1 MDPAACFNY
10 CPRCGRAIEGA
21 AGARPFRCAS
31 CGFVYFF
38 NAAVSVAVIILDP
51 ADRRRALFIR
61 RAHEPARGKLALAG
75 GFVDPGET
83 VEAAAHREV
92 REEVG
97 LTLTDVTWLG
107 SFPNDYRYLGIVY
120 PVADLF
126 FVACASRPDE
136 AAALDGVASVVWLD
150 PAEVDLDEI
159 AFPSMRAALE
169 RYVAT
174 AATIAGRMGG
184 NR

>member
-10 CPRCGRAIEGA
+10 CPRCGRAVDGVV
-21 AGARPFRCAS
+21 GARPFRCGG

-38 NAAVSVAVIILDP
+38 NAAVSVAVIILDA
-51 ADRRRALFIR
+51 ADRRRSLFIR
-61 RAHEPARGKLALAG
+61 RAHEPGKGKLAFAG

-107 SFPNDYRYLGIVY
+107 SFPNDYRYLDLVY

-126 FVACASRPDE
+126 FVGRTTRPDE
-136 AAALDGVASVVWLD
+136 AAVLDGVASLAWLD
-150 PAEVDLDEI
+150 PAEVDPGDV
-159 AFPSMRAALE
+159 AFPSMRAALAK
-169 RYVAT
+169 YVA
-174 AATIAGRMGG
+174 AAETVAGRRGG
-184 NR
+184 DR